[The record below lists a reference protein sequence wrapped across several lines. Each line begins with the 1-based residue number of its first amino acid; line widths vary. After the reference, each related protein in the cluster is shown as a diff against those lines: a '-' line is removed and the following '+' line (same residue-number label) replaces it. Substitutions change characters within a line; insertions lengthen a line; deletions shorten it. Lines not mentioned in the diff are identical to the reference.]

1 VGEVEMLQRLIQM
14 LRKEFKQLFRDKRA
28 RMVLFVPPLVQMMV
42 FGYAATFEL
51 RNVRLAVLDLD
62 NTSESRELIA
72 RFTASRY
79 FQVRARLE
87 APRQIREAIDSGVAT
102 IAIHIRAGFAQ
113 ELRKGSGA
121 TVQVVTDGTDSN
133 TALIAQGY
141 ISQIAGEFARDY
153 QLDRIARTSP
163 LLVEQLPRAE
173 LERRPWYNADLRSRW
188 FFVPG
193 VIGSIILIMVTVL
206 TAFAVV
212 REREIGTLEQVMV
225 TPIRPLEFILG
236 KTVPFFLIGLA
247 DAALIASVGTFWF
260 EIPFRGNP
268 LVLLLGVVLYIL
280 SMLGLGLFI
289 STVSATQ
296 QQAMVTAFFFIMPFI
311 TFSGFAFP
319 ISSMPE
325 VMQWMTY
332 ANPLRYFLVV
342 IRGVYLKGVGLDV
355 LWPQMAA
362 LALLAT
368 FLLTLAV
375 LRFHKSLD

>member
-1 VGEVEMLQRLIQM
+1 
-14 LRKEFKQLFRDKRA
+14 
-28 RMVLFVPPLVQMMV
+28 
-42 FGYAATFEL
+42 L

-62 NTSESRELIA
+62 NTSESRELIS

-79 FQVRARLE
+79 FNVRARLS
-87 APRQIREAIDSGVAT
+87 APRQIAEVIDRGEAT
-102 IAIHIRAGFAQ
+102 LAIHIRAGFAQ
-113 ELRKGSGA
+113 QLRKGQGA
-121 TVQVVTDGTDSN
+121 AVQVITDGTDSN
-133 TALIAQGY
+133 TALIALGY

-153 QLDRIARTSP
+153 QLDRIARTAP
-163 LLVEQLPRAE
+163 LLIEQLPRVE
-173 LERRPWYNADLRSRW
+173 LARRPWYNVDLRSRW

-212 REREIGTLEQVMV
+212 REREIGTLEQIMV
-225 TPIRPLEFILG
+225 TPIRPFEFILG

-247 DAALIASVGTFWF
+247 DAALIASVGSFWF
-260 EIPFRGNP
+260 GIPFRGN
-268 LVLLLGVVLYIL
+268 LAVLLLGVVLYIL

-296 QQAMVTAFFFIMPFI
+296 QQAMVTAFFFIMPAI

-355 LWPQMAA
+355 LWPQMMG
-362 LALLAT
+362 LAILAT
-368 FLLTLAV
+368 FLLTLSV